1 MEVFKI
7 LGRIAVDASE
17 AKKSLDE
24 TSEKAG
30 KTQSRLSKFFQDIG
44 RSATKSSSEIAEG
57 NANTGKSLSQIA
69 VESGKTV
76 NQLKSDVGKAAA
88 EYRKQGMS
96 ASEAMKKAYA
106 DIGYVAGETH
116 KKVDKHLDKTG
127 KKTVDIKAKM
137 KSMFSAIGKGALT
150 SVKAL
155 AKVSVAAAKIG
166 VVAATVVATGLT
178 AMTKSAVEQYSDYEQ
193 LVGGVETLFKDSS
206 DKVVEYANNAYKTAG
221 LSANEYMDTVTS
233 FSASLLQGLGDD
245 TEKAAETANTAIVDM
260 ADNAN
265 KMGTDMA
272 SIQNAYQGFAKQNYT
287 MLDNLKLGYGGTA
300 SEMARLINDS
310 GVLGDTMT
318 VTADNVNSVSF
329 DKMIEAI
336 HTVQVEMGIS
346 GLTAEQAAEAVKNG
360 TMTQEEALAAMGT
373 TAKEAAT
380 TIQGSIGMMK
390 SAWAN
395 LLTGMADPSQD
406 MGVLINN
413 LVDSAM
419 AVADNL
425 VPRIADTLPR
435 IVTGISSLAQ
445 KLAPYIPPL
454 IEQIL
459 PSLIQGATSLLS
471 ELVNN
476 LPGIL
481 ETLLPGI
488 GGELGQTLTSALQ
501 SIFGT
506 LQAILPTI
514 LSLVNTLLPPLL
526 QIVQTILPPLTNL
539 IDMLLPPI
547 VQIVSQILPILIS
560 ILQPVLEL
568 LQPILDLLNPIINL
582 VLMILDPLMELIN
595 MILPPLVEVI
605 SLISEEILEVLKP
618 ILEWFC
624 EMLEIT
630 LEAAIIAIMA
640 VINNCRKSFSMAWK
654 GIKKV
659 WNAAPAFFKGIWN
672 GIKSAFAAVGK
683 FFKGIFT
690 TAWNGIKSVWS
701 AVTGFFSGIWNGI
714 KGIFSAVGTWFSG
727 IFGKAWAGIKNAFSP
742 MVKFFSD
749 TWQKIKDIF
758 SKVGTAIADGIKGAV
773 TAAING
779 ILGTATKI
787 INGFISAINACISV
801 INAIPGVS
809 INKLDKLNAPQ
820 LAEGGVLKK
829 GQVGILEGNGAEAVV
844 PLEKNT
850 EWISKVADQM
860 AAATGRTVDNESELS
875 KVLYLILDVVR
886 HIDENMYEYMV
897 RALTEGTKL
906 KIDGRVFGRMV
917 RTYA

>member
-69 VESGKTV
+69 AESGKTV

-178 AMTKSAVEQYSDYEQ
+178 AMTKSAVEQYADYEQ

-233 FSASLLQGLGDD
+233 FSASLLQGLGGD
-245 TEKAAETANTAIVDM
+245 TEKAAETANLAITDM
-260 ADNAN
+260 SDNAN
-265 KMGTDMA
+265 KMGTSMEM
-272 SIQNAYQGFAKQNYT
+272 IQNAYQGFAKQNYT

-336 HTVQVEMGIS
+336 HVVQTDMGI
-346 GLTAEQAAEAVKNG
+346 T
-360 TMTQEEALAAMGT
+360 GT

-395 LLTGMADPSQD
+395 LLIGMADPSQD
-406 MGVLINN
+406 MGVLMNN

-435 IVTGISSLAQ
+435 VVTGLSQLAQ

-454 IEQIL
+454 IEQLL

-471 ELVNN
+471 EVVNN

-488 GGELGQTLTSALQ
+488 GGELGQSISTALNSVFSTLTS
-501 SIFGT
+501 
-506 LQAILPTI
+506 ILPSI
-514 LSLVNTLLPPLL
+514 LQLVGPVLTALSTLLDLLLPPMM
-526 QIVQTILPPLTNL
+526 QIIQTILPPLTNL
-539 IDMLLPPI
+539 INMLLPP
-547 VQIVSQILPILIS
+547 VTQIIQSLLPVLMA
-560 ILQPVLEL
+560 ILQPILEL
-568 LQPILDLLNPIINL
+568 LQPFLDMLTPIIDL
-582 VLMILDPLMELIN
+582 VMQVVTPLTDLIN
-595 MILPPLVEVI
+595 MILPPLVELL
-605 SLISEEILEVLKP
+605 SMLMEDYLNVLKP
-618 ILEWFC
+618 ILEWYC
-624 EMLEIT
+624 KMLSGT
-630 LEAAIIAIMA
+630 LKAAIKLIVT
-640 VINNCRKSFSMAWK
+640 VINNCKESFAAAWR
-654 GIKKV
+654 GIKKA
-659 WNAAPAFFKGIWN
+659 WNAAPE
-672 GIKSAFAAVGK
+672 
-683 FFKGIFT
+683 
-690 TAWNGIKSVWS
+690 
-701 AVTGFFSGIWNGI
+701 FFSEIWSSI
-714 KGIFSAVGTWFSG
+714 KGVFSAVNTWFG
-727 IFGKAWAGIKNAFSP
+727 DIFGKAWAGIKNAFSP
-742 MVKFFSD
+742 MVNFFSS
-749 TWQKIKDIF
+749 TWQKIKNIF
-758 SKVGTAIADGIKGAV
+758 SKVGTAIADGLSGAV
-773 TAAING
+773 TSAVNAI
-779 ILGTATKI
+779 LSKATGI
-787 INGFISAINACISV
+787 INGFIRAINSAISILNK
-801 INAIPGVS
+801 IPKVS
-809 INKLDKLNAPQ
+809 ISRIDELDAPQ
-820 LAEGGVLKK
+820 LAEGGVLAK

-850 EWISKVADQM
+850 GWIKKVAENM
-860 AAATGRTVDNESELS
+860 AESTGGAVTGDSESL
-875 KVLYLILDVVR
+875 KVLYKILEIIR
-886 HIDENMYEYMV
+886 HIDDNMYEWILT
-897 RALTEGTKL
+897 ALTEGVRLKL
-906 KIDGRVFGRMV
+906 DGREFGRMV
-917 RTYA
+917 RNA

>member
-7 LGRIAVDASE
+7 LGKIAIKNDE
-17 AKKSLDE
+17 AKKSLNE
-24 TSEKAG
+24 TSETAE
-30 KTQSRLSKFFQDIG
+30 KTQSKLSRIFQSIG
-44 RSATKSSSEIAEG
+44 RSAIKNNSEISES

-69 VESGKTV
+69 AESGKTV

-233 FSASLLQGLGDD
+233 FSASLLQGLGGD
-245 TEKAAETANTAIVDM
+245 TEKAAETANLAITDM
-260 ADNAN
+260 SDNAN

-310 GVLGDTMT
+310 GVLGDAMT

-336 HTVQVEMGIS
+336 HVVQTDMGI
-346 GLTAEQAAEAVKNG
+346 T
-360 TMTQEEALAAMGT
+360 GT

-390 SAWAN
+390 SAWTN

-413 LVDSAM
+413 LVDSVM

-539 IDMLLPPI
+539 INMLLPPI

-582 VLMILDPLMELIN
+582 ILMILDPLMELIN

-605 SLISEEILEVLKP
+605 SLISEEILGVLKP

-714 KGIFSAVGTWFSG
+714 KGAYASVGTWFSD
-727 IFGKAWAGIKNAFSP
+727 IFGKAWTGIKNAFSP

>member
-69 VESGKTV
+69 AESGKTV

-178 AMTKSAVEQYSDYEQ
+178 AMTKSAVEQYADYEQ

-221 LSANEYMDTVTS
+221 LSANDYMDTVTS
-233 FSASLLQGLGDD
+233 FSASLLQGLGGN
-245 TEKAAETANTAIVDM
+245 TEKAAEIANTAIVDM
-260 ADNAN
+260 SDNAN
-265 KMGTDMA
+265 KMGTSMEM
-272 SIQNAYQGFAKQNYT
+272 IQNAYQGFAKQNYT

-336 HTVQVEMGIS
+336 HVVQTDMGI
-346 GLTAEQAAEAVKNG
+346 T
-360 TMTQEEALAAMGT
+360 GT

-395 LLTGMADPSQD
+395 LLIGMADPSQD
-406 MGVLINN
+406 MGVLMNN
-413 LVDSAM
+413 LVDSVM

-488 GGELGQTLTSALQ
+488 GGELGQSISTALNSIFSTLTS
-501 SIFGT
+501 
-506 LQAILPTI
+506 ILPSI
-514 LSLVNTLLPPLL
+514 LQLVGPVLTTLSTLLDLLLPPMM
-526 QIVQTILPPLTNL
+526 QIIQTILPPLTNL
-539 IDMLLPPI
+539 VNMLLPP
-547 VQIVSQILPILIS
+547 VTQIIQSLLPVLMA
-560 ILQPVLEL
+560 ILQPIFGL
-568 LQPILDLLNPIINL
+568 LQPFLDLLTPIIDL
-582 VLMILDPLMELIN
+582 VMQVVGPLTDLIN
-595 MILPPLVEVI
+595 MILPPLAELL
-605 SLISEEILEVLKP
+605 SMLIEEYLNILKP
-618 ILEWFC
+618 ILEWYC
-624 EMLEIT
+624 KLLSGT
-630 LEAAIIAIMA
+630 LKKAIQLIVTA
-640 VINNCRKSFSMAWK
+640 INNCRESFTAAWR
-654 GIKKV
+654 GIKKA
-659 WNAAPAFFKGIWN
+659 WDAAPE
-672 GIKSAFAAVGK
+672 
-683 FFKGIFT
+683 
-690 TAWNGIKSVWS
+690 
-701 AVTGFFSGIWNGI
+701 FFSGIWSSI
-714 KGIFSAVGTWFSG
+714 KGAFSAVGTWFSD

-742 MVKFFSD
+742 MVNFFSS
-749 TWQKIKDIF
+749 TWQKIKNIF
-758 SKVGTAIADGIKGAV
+758 SKVGTAIADGLKGAV
-773 TAAING
+773 TSAVNAILSKATGIINNFIRAIN
-779 ILGTATKI
+779 
-787 INGFISAINACISV
+787 SAISV
-801 INAIPGVS
+801 LNKIPKVS
-809 INKLDKLNAPQ
+809 ISRIDELDAPQ
-820 LAEGGVLKK
+820 LAEGGVLKR

-850 EWISKVADQM
+850 GWIKKVAEDM
-860 AAATGRTVDNESELS
+860 AEATGGAVTGDSESL
-875 KVLYLILDVVR
+875 KVLYKILEIIR
-886 HIDENMYEYMV
+886 HIDDNMYEWILT
-897 RALTEGTKL
+897 ALTEGVRLKL
-906 KIDGRVFGRMV
+906 DGREFGRMV
-917 RTYA
+917 RNA

>member
-7 LGRIAVDASE
+7 LGKIAIKNDE
-17 AKKSLDE
+17 AKKSLNE
-24 TSEKAG
+24 TSETAE
-30 KTQSRLSKFFQDIG
+30 KTQSKLSRIFQSIG
-44 RSATKSSSEIAEG
+44 RSAIKNNSEISES

-69 VESGKTV
+69 AESGKTV

-178 AMTKSAVEQYSDYEQ
+178 AMTKSAVEQYADYEQ

-233 FSASLLQGLGDD
+233 FSASLLQGLGGD
-245 TEKAAETANTAIVDM
+245 TEKAAETANLAITDM
-260 ADNAN
+260 SDNAN

-336 HTVQVEMGIS
+336 HVVQTDMGI
-346 GLTAEQAAEAVKNG
+346 T
-360 TMTQEEALAAMGT
+360 GT

-390 SAWAN
+390 SAWTN

-413 LVDSAM
+413 LVDSVM

-506 LQAILPTI
+506 LQAVLPTI

-539 IDMLLPPI
+539 INMLLPPI

-582 VLMILDPLMELIN
+582 ILMILDPLMELIN

-605 SLISEEILEVLKP
+605 SLISEEILGVLKP

-640 VINNCRKSFSMAWK
+640 VINNCRESFSMAWK

-714 KGIFSAVGTWFSG
+714 KGIFSSVGTWFSG

-749 TWQKIKDIF
+749 TWQKIKNIF

-860 AAATGRTVDNESELS
+860 SAATGRTVDNESELS

-906 KIDGRVFGRMV
+906 KIDGREFGRMV

>member
-7 LGRIAVDASE
+7 LGKIAIKNDE
-17 AKKSLDE
+17 AKKSLNE
-24 TSEKAG
+24 TSETAE
-30 KTQSRLSKFFQDIG
+30 KTQSKLSRIFQSIG
-44 RSATKSSSEIAEG
+44 RSAIKNNSEISES

-69 VESGKTV
+69 AESGKTV

-166 VVAATVVATGLT
+166 VVAATIVATGLT
-178 AMTKSAVEQYSDYEQ
+178 AMTKSAVEQYADYEQ

-221 LSANEYMDTVTS
+221 LSANDYMDTVTS
-233 FSASLLQGLGDD
+233 FSASLLQGLEGD
-245 TEKAAETANTAIVDM
+245 TAQAAEYANLAITDM
-260 ADNAN
+260 SDNAN
-265 KMGTDMA
+265 KMGTSMEM
-272 SIQNAYQGFAKQNYT
+272 IQNAYQGFAKQNYT

-300 SEMARLINDS
+300 AEMARLINDS

-336 HTVQVEMGIS
+336 HVVQTNMDI
-346 GLTAEQAAEAVKNG
+346 T
-360 TMTQEEALAAMGT
+360 GT

-380 TIQGSIGMMK
+380 TIQGSVGMVK

-395 LLTGMADPSQD
+395 LLIGMADPSQD
-406 MGVLINN
+406 MGVLMNN

-435 IVTGISSLAQ
+435 VVTGLSQLTQ

-454 IEQIL
+454 IEQLL

-471 ELVNN
+471 EVVNN

-488 GGELGQTLTSALQ
+488 GGELGQSISTALNSIFSTLTS
-501 SIFGT
+501 
-506 LQAILPTI
+506 ILPSI
-514 LSLVNTLLPPLL
+514 LQLVGPVLTTLSTLLNLLLPPMM
-526 QIVQTILPPLTNL
+526 QIIQAVLPPLTNL
-539 IDMLLPPI
+539 INILLPP
-547 VQIVSQILPILIS
+547 VTQIIQSLLPVLMA
-560 ILQPVLEL
+560 ILQPILEL
-568 LQPILDLLNPIINL
+568 LQPFLDMLTPIIDL
-582 VLMILDPLMELIN
+582 VMQVVTPLTDLIN
-595 MILPPLVEVI
+595 MILPPLVELL
-605 SLISEEILEVLKP
+605 SMLMEDYLNVLQP
-618 ILEWFC
+618 ILEWYC
-624 EMLEIT
+624 KMLSGT
-630 LEAAIIAIMA
+630 LKSAIKLIVTA
-640 VINNCRKSFSMAWK
+640 INNCKESFAAAWR
-654 GIKKV
+654 GIKKA
-659 WNAAPAFFKGIWN
+659 WNAAPE
-672 GIKSAFAAVGK
+672 
-683 FFKGIFT
+683 
-690 TAWNGIKSVWS
+690 
-701 AVTGFFSGIWNGI
+701 FFSGIWSSI
-714 KGIFSAVGTWFSG
+714 KGTFSAVGTWFSD

-742 MVKFFSD
+742 MVNFFSS
-749 TWQKIKDIF
+749 TWQKIKGIF
-758 SKVGTAIADGIKGAV
+758 SKVGTAIADGLSGAV
-773 TAAING
+773 TSAVNAI
-779 ILGTATKI
+779 LSKATGI
-787 INGFISAINACISV
+787 INGFIRAINSAISV
-801 INAIPGVS
+801 LNKIPKVS
-809 INKLDKLNAPQ
+809 ISRIDELDAPQ
-820 LAEGGVLKK
+820 LAEGGVLKR

-850 EWISKVADQM
+850 GWIKKVAEDM
-860 AAATGRTVDNESELS
+860 AEATGGAVTGDSESL
-875 KVLYLILDVVR
+875 KVLYKILEIIR
-886 HIDENMYEYMV
+886 HIDDNMYEWILT
-897 RALTEGTKL
+897 ALTEGVRLKL
-906 KIDGRVFGRMV
+906 DGREFGRMV
-917 RTYA
+917 RNA

>member
-7 LGRIAVDASE
+7 LGKIAIKNDE
-17 AKKSLDE
+17 AKKSLNE
-24 TSEKAG
+24 TSETAE
-30 KTQSRLSKFFQDIG
+30 KTQSKLSRIFQSIG
-44 RSATKSSSEIAEG
+44 RSAIKSNSEISES

-69 VESGKTV
+69 AESGKTV

-178 AMTKSAVEQYSDYEQ
+178 AMTKSAVEQYADYEQ

-221 LSANEYMDTVTS
+221 LSANDYMDTVTS
-233 FSASLLQGLGDD
+233 FSASLLQGLEGD
-245 TEKAAETANTAIVDM
+245 TAQAAEYANLAITDM
-260 ADNAN
+260 SDNAN
-265 KMGTDMA
+265 KMGTSMEM
-272 SIQNAYQGFAKQNYT
+272 IQNAYQGFAKQNYT

-336 HTVQVEMGIS
+336 HVVQTDMGI
-346 GLTAEQAAEAVKNG
+346 T
-360 TMTQEEALAAMGT
+360 GT

-390 SAWAN
+390 SAWTN
-395 LLTGMADPSQD
+395 LLIGMADPSQD
-406 MGVLINN
+406 MGVLMNN

-435 IVTGISSLAQ
+435 VVTGISSLAQ

-454 IEQIL
+454 IEQLL
-459 PSLIQGATSLLS
+459 PSLMQGATSLLS
-471 ELVNN
+471 EVVNN

-488 GGELGQTLTSALQ
+488 GGELGQSISTALNSIFSTLTS
-501 SIFGT
+501 
-506 LQAILPTI
+506 ILPSI
-514 LSLVNTLLPPLL
+514 LQLVGPVLTTLTTLLNLLLPPMM
-526 QIVQTILPPLTNL
+526 QIIQAVLPPLTNL
-539 IDMLLPPI
+539 INMLLPP
-547 VQIVSQILPILIS
+547 VTQIIQSLLPVLMA
-560 ILQPVLEL
+560 ILQPILEL
-568 LQPILDLLNPIINL
+568 LQPFLDMLTPIIDL
-582 VLMILDPLMELIN
+582 VMQVVTPLTDLIN
-595 MILPPLVEVI
+595 MILPPLVELL
-605 SLISEEILEVLKP
+605 SMLMEDYLNVLQP
-618 ILEWFC
+618 ILEWYC
-624 EMLEIT
+624 KMLSGT
-630 LEAAIIAIMA
+630 LKSAIKLIVTA
-640 VINNCRKSFSMAWK
+640 INNCKESFAAAWR
-654 GIKKV
+654 GIKKA
-659 WNAAPAFFKGIWN
+659 WNAAPE
-672 GIKSAFAAVGK
+672 
-683 FFKGIFT
+683 
-690 TAWNGIKSVWS
+690 
-701 AVTGFFSGIWNGI
+701 FFSGIWSSI
-714 KGIFSAVGTWFSG
+714 KGTFSAVGTWFSD

-742 MVKFFSD
+742 MVNFFSS
-749 TWQKIKDIF
+749 TWQKIKNIF
-758 SKVGTAIADGIKGAV
+758 SKVGTAIADGLSGAV
-773 TAAING
+773 TSAVNAI
-779 ILGTATKI
+779 LSKATGI
-787 INGFISAINACISV
+787 INGFIRAINSAISV
-801 INAIPGVS
+801 LNKIPKVS
-809 INKLDKLNAPQ
+809 ISRIDELDAPQ
-820 LAEGGVLKK
+820 LAEGGVLKR

-850 EWISKVADQM
+850 GWIKKVAEDM
-860 AAATGRTVDNESELS
+860 AEATGGAVTGDSESL
-875 KVLYLILDVVR
+875 KVLYKILEIIR
-886 HIDENMYEYMV
+886 HIDDNMYEWILT
-897 RALTEGTKL
+897 ALTEGVRLKL
-906 KIDGRVFGRMV
+906 DGREFGRMV
-917 RTYA
+917 RNA

>member
-7 LGRIAVDASE
+7 LGKIAIKNDE
-17 AKKSLDE
+17 AKKSLNE
-24 TSEKAG
+24 TSETAE
-30 KTQSRLSKFFQDIG
+30 KTQSKLSRIFQSIG
-44 RSATKSSSEIAEG
+44 RSAIKNNSEISES

-69 VESGKTV
+69 AESGKTV

-178 AMTKSAVEQYSDYEQ
+178 AMTKSAVEQYADYEQ

-206 DKVVEYANNAYKTAG
+206 DKVVEYANKAYQTAG

-233 FSASLLQGLGDD
+233 FSASLLQGLEGD
-245 TEKAAETANTAIVDM
+245 TAQAAEVANTAIVDM

-310 GVLGDTMT
+310 GVLGDSMT

-336 HTVQVEMGIS
+336 HVVQTDMGI
-346 GLTAEQAAEAVKNG
+346 T
-360 TMTQEEALAAMGT
+360 GT

-390 SAWAN
+390 SAWTN

-413 LVDSAM
+413 LVDSVM

-539 IDMLLPPI
+539 INMLLPPI

-582 VLMILDPLMELIN
+582 ILMILDPLMELIN

-605 SLISEEILEVLKP
+605 SLISEEILGVLKP

-640 VINNCRKSFSMAWK
+640 VINNCRESFSTAWK

-749 TWQKIKDIF
+749 TWQKIKNIF

-906 KIDGRVFGRMV
+906 KIDGREFGRMV

>member
-7 LGRIAVDASE
+7 LGKIAIKNDE
-17 AKKSLDE
+17 AKKSLNE
-24 TSEKAG
+24 TSETAE
-30 KTQSRLSKFFQDIG
+30 KTQSKLSRIFQSIG
-44 RSATKSSSEIAEG
+44 RSAIKNNSEISES

-69 VESGKTV
+69 AESGKTV

-166 VVAATVVATGLT
+166 VVAATIVATGLT
-178 AMTKSAVEQYSDYEQ
+178 AMTKSAVEQYADYEQ

-221 LSANEYMDTVTS
+221 LSANDYMDTVTS
-233 FSASLLQGLGDD
+233 FSASLLQGLEGD
-245 TEKAAETANTAIVDM
+245 TAQAAEYANLAITDM
-260 ADNAN
+260 SDNAN
-265 KMGTDMA
+265 KMGTSMEM
-272 SIQNAYQGFAKQNYT
+272 IQNAYQGFAKQNYT

-318 VTADNVNSVSF
+318 MTADNVNSVSF

-336 HTVQVEMGIS
+336 HVVQTNMDI
-346 GLTAEQAAEAVKNG
+346 T
-360 TMTQEEALAAMGT
+360 GT

-380 TIQGSIGMMK
+380 TIQGSIGMVK

-395 LLTGMADPSQD
+395 LLIGMADPSQD
-406 MGVLINN
+406 MGVLMNN

-435 IVTGISSLAQ
+435 VVTGLSQLTQ

-454 IEQIL
+454 IEQLL

-471 ELVNN
+471 EVVNN

-488 GGELGQTLTSALQ
+488 GGELGQSISTALNSIFSTLTS
-501 SIFGT
+501 
-506 LQAILPTI
+506 ILPSI
-514 LSLVNTLLPPLL
+514 LQLVGPVLTTLTTLLNLLLPPMM
-526 QIVQTILPPLTNL
+526 QIIQAVLPPLTNL
-539 IDMLLPPI
+539 INMLLPP
-547 VQIVSQILPILIS
+547 VTQIIQSLLPVLMA
-560 ILQPVLEL
+560 ILQPILEL
-568 LQPILDLLNPIINL
+568 LQPFLDMLTPIIDL
-582 VLMILDPLMELIN
+582 VMQVVTPLTDLIN
-595 MILPPLVEVI
+595 MILPPLVELL
-605 SLISEEILEVLKP
+605 SMLMEDYLNVLQP
-618 ILEWFC
+618 ILEWYC
-624 EMLEIT
+624 KMLSGT
-630 LEAAIIAIMA
+630 LKSAIKLIVTA
-640 VINNCRKSFSMAWK
+640 INNCKESFAAAWR
-654 GIKKV
+654 GIKKA
-659 WNAAPAFFKGIWN
+659 WNAAPE
-672 GIKSAFAAVGK
+672 
-683 FFKGIFT
+683 
-690 TAWNGIKSVWS
+690 
-701 AVTGFFSGIWNGI
+701 FFSGIWSSI
-714 KGIFSAVGTWFSG
+714 KGTFSAVGTWFSD

-742 MVKFFSD
+742 MVNFFSS
-749 TWQKIKDIF
+749 TWQKIKGIF
-758 SKVGTAIADGIKGAV
+758 SKVGTAIADGLSGAV
-773 TAAING
+773 TSAVNAI
-779 ILGTATKI
+779 LSKATGI
-787 INGFISAINACISV
+787 INGFIRAINSAISV
-801 INAIPGVS
+801 LNKIPKVS
-809 INKLDKLNAPQ
+809 ISRIDELDAPQ
-820 LAEGGVLKK
+820 LAEGGVLKR

-850 EWISKVADQM
+850 GWIKKVAEDM
-860 AAATGRTVDNESELS
+860 AEATGGAVTGDSESL
-875 KVLYLILDVVR
+875 KVLYKILEIIR
-886 HIDENMYEYMV
+886 HIDDNMYEWILT
-897 RALTEGTKL
+897 ALTEGVRLKL
-906 KIDGRVFGRMV
+906 DGREFGRMV
-917 RTYA
+917 RNA

>member
-7 LGRIAVDASE
+7 LGKIAIKNDE
-17 AKKSLDE
+17 AKKSLNE
-24 TSEKAG
+24 TSETAE
-30 KTQSRLSKFFQDIG
+30 KTQSKLSRIFQSIG
-44 RSATKSSSEIAEG
+44 RSAIKNNSEISES

-69 VESGKTV
+69 AESGKTV

-178 AMTKSAVEQYSDYEQ
+178 AMTKSAVEQYADYEQ

-233 FSASLLQGLGDD
+233 FSASLLQGLGGD
-245 TEKAAETANTAIVDM
+245 TEKAAETANLAITDM
-260 ADNAN
+260 SDNAN

-336 HTVQVEMGIS
+336 HVVQTDMGI
-346 GLTAEQAAEAVKNG
+346 T
-360 TMTQEEALAAMGT
+360 GT

-390 SAWAN
+390 SAWTN

-413 LVDSAM
+413 LVDSVM

-526 QIVQTILPPLTNL
+526 QIVQIILPPLTNL
-539 IDMLLPPI
+539 INMLLPPI

-582 VLMILDPLMELIN
+582 ILMIFDPLMELIN

-605 SLISEEILEVLKP
+605 SLISEEILGVLKP

-640 VINNCRKSFSMAWK
+640 VINNCRESFSMAWK

-672 GIKSAFAAVGK
+672 GIKSAFTAVGK
-683 FFKGIFT
+683 FFKDIFT

-714 KGIFSAVGTWFSG
+714 KGAYASVGTWFSD

-749 TWQKIKDIF
+749 TWQKIKNIF

-886 HIDENMYEYMV
+886 HIDENMYKYMV

-906 KIDGRVFGRMV
+906 KIDGREFGRMV

>member
-178 AMTKSAVEQYSDYEQ
+178 AMTKSAVEQYADYEQ

-233 FSASLLQGLGDD
+233 FSASLLQGLDGD
-245 TEKAAETANTAIVDM
+245 TEKAAETANLAITDM
-260 ADNAN
+260 SDNAN

-336 HTVQVEMGIS
+336 HVVQTDMGI
-346 GLTAEQAAEAVKNG
+346 T
-360 TMTQEEALAAMGT
+360 GT

-390 SAWAN
+390 SAWTN

-413 LVDSAM
+413 LVDSVM

-539 IDMLLPPI
+539 INMLLPPI

-582 VLMILDPLMELIN
+582 ILMILDPLMELIN

-605 SLISEEILEVLKP
+605 SLISEEILGVLKP

-714 KGIFSAVGTWFSG
+714 KGAYASVGTWFSD
-727 IFGKAWAGIKNAFSP
+727 IFGKAWTGIKNAFSP

-809 INKLDKLNAPQ
+809 INKLDKLNAQQ

-860 AAATGRTVDNESELS
+860 SAATGRTVDNESELS

-906 KIDGRVFGRMV
+906 KIDGREFGRMV

>member
-7 LGRIAVDASE
+7 LGKIAIKNDE
-17 AKKSLDE
+17 AKKSLNE
-24 TSEKAG
+24 TSETAE
-30 KTQSRLSKFFQDIG
+30 KTQSKLSRIFQSIG
-44 RSATKSSSEIAEG
+44 RSAIKNNSEISES

-69 VESGKTV
+69 AESGKTV

-178 AMTKSAVEQYSDYEQ
+178 AMTKSAVEQYADYEQ

-233 FSASLLQGLGDD
+233 FSASLLQGLGGD
-245 TEKAAETANTAIVDM
+245 TEKAAETANLAITDM
-260 ADNAN
+260 SDNAN

-310 GVLGDTMT
+310 GVLGDSMT

-336 HTVQVEMGIS
+336 HVVQTDMGI
-346 GLTAEQAAEAVKNG
+346 T
-360 TMTQEEALAAMGT
+360 GT

-390 SAWAN
+390 SAWTN

-413 LVDSAM
+413 LVDSVM

-501 SIFGT
+501 SIFET
-506 LQAILPTI
+506 FQAILPTI

-539 IDMLLPPI
+539 INMLLPPI

-582 VLMILDPLMELIN
+582 ILMILDPLMELIN

-605 SLISEEILEVLKP
+605 SLISEEILGVLKP

-624 EMLEIT
+624 EILEIT

-640 VINNCRKSFSMAWK
+640 VINNCRESFSMAWK

-714 KGIFSAVGTWFSG
+714 KGIFSSVGTWFSG

-749 TWQKIKDIF
+749 TWQKIKNIF

-860 AAATGRTVDNESELS
+860 SAATGRTVDNESELS

-906 KIDGRVFGRMV
+906 KIDGREFGRMV

>member
-7 LGRIAVDASE
+7 LGRIAVSNEDANEKIEETGDKAEKTS
-17 AKKSLDE
+17 KKMS
-24 TSEKAG
+24 SVFGNIG
-30 KTQSRLSKFFQDIG
+30 KFAL
-44 RSATKSSSEIAEG
+44 
-57 NANTGKSLSQIA
+57 
-69 VESGKTV
+69 
-76 NQLKSDVGKAAA
+76 KAA
-88 EYRKQGMS
+88 K
-96 ASEAMKKAYA
+96 
-106 DIGYVAGETH
+106 VA
-116 KKVDKHLDKTG
+116 
-127 KKTVDIKAKM
+127 
-137 KSMFSAIGKGALT
+137 
-150 SVKAL
+150 
-155 AKVSVAAAKIG
+155 
-166 VVAATVVATGLT
+166 VVATT
-178 AMTKSAVEQYSDYEQ
+178 AVATGIAGITAKAVSEYADYEQ

-233 FSASLLQGLGDD
+233 FSASLLQGLGGD
-245 TEKAAETANTAIVDM
+245 TEKAAETANLAITDM
-260 ADNAN
+260 SDNAN

-336 HTVQVEMGIS
+336 HVVQTDMGI
-346 GLTAEQAAEAVKNG
+346 T
-360 TMTQEEALAAMGT
+360 GT

-390 SAWAN
+390 SAWTN

-413 LVDSAM
+413 LVDSVM

-539 IDMLLPPI
+539 INMLLPPI

-582 VLMILDPLMELIN
+582 ILMILDPLMELIN
-595 MILPPLVEVI
+595 MILLVQ
-605 SLISEEILEVLKP
+605 
-618 ILEWFC
+618 
-624 EMLEIT
+624 T
-630 LEAAIIAIMA
+630 
-640 VINNCRKSFSMAWK
+640 KSK
-654 GIKKV
+654 
-659 WNAAPAFFKGIWN
+659 
-672 GIKSAFAAVGK
+672 
-683 FFKGIFT
+683 
-690 TAWNGIKSVWS
+690 
-701 AVTGFFSGIWNGI
+701 
-714 KGIFSAVGTWFSG
+714 
-727 IFGKAWAGIKNAFSP
+727 
-742 MVKFFSD
+742 
-749 TWQKIKDIF
+749 
-758 SKVGTAIADGIKGAV
+758 
-773 TAAING
+773 
-779 ILGTATKI
+779 
-787 INGFISAINACISV
+787 
-801 INAIPGVS
+801 
-809 INKLDKLNAPQ
+809 
-820 LAEGGVLKK
+820 
-829 GQVGILEGNGAEAVV
+829 
-844 PLEKNT
+844 
-850 EWISKVADQM
+850 
-860 AAATGRTVDNESELS
+860 
-875 KVLYLILDVVR
+875 
-886 HIDENMYEYMV
+886 
-897 RALTEGTKL
+897 
-906 KIDGRVFGRMV
+906 
-917 RTYA
+917 

>member
-7 LGRIAVDASE
+7 LGKIAIKNDE
-17 AKKSLDE
+17 AKKSINE
-24 TSEKAG
+24 TSETAE
-30 KTQSRLSKFFQDIG
+30 KTQSKLSRIFQSIG
-44 RSATKSSSEIAEG
+44 RSAIKSNSEISES

-69 VESGKTV
+69 AESGKTV

-178 AMTKSAVEQYSDYEQ
+178 AMTKSAVEQYADYEQ

-233 FSASLLQGLGDD
+233 FSASLLQGLDGD
-245 TEKAAETANTAIVDM
+245 TKKAAETANLAITDM
-260 ADNAN
+260 SDNAN
-265 KMGTDMA
+265 KMGTDMS

-336 HTVQVEMGIS
+336 HVVQTDMGI
-346 GLTAEQAAEAVKNG
+346 T
-360 TMTQEEALAAMGT
+360 GT

-395 LLTGMADPSQD
+395 LLIGMADPSQD
-406 MGVLINN
+406 MGVLMNN

-435 IVTGISSLAQ
+435 VVTGLSQLAQ

-454 IEQIL
+454 IEQLL

-471 ELVNN
+471 EVVNN

-488 GGELGQTLTSALQ
+488 GGELGQSISTALNSVFSTLTS
-501 SIFGT
+501 
-506 LQAILPTI
+506 ILPSI
-514 LSLVNTLLPPLL
+514 LQLVGPVLTTLSTLLDLLLPPMM
-526 QIVQTILPPLTNL
+526 QIIQAVLPPLTNL
-539 IDMLLPPI
+539 INMLLPP
-547 VQIVSQILPILIS
+547 VTQIIQSLLPVLMA
-560 ILQPVLEL
+560 ILQPILEL
-568 LQPILDLLNPIINL
+568 LQPFLDMLTPIIDL
-582 VLMILDPLMELIN
+582 VMQVVTPLTDLIN
-595 MILPPLVEVI
+595 MILPPLVELL
-605 SLISEEILEVLKP
+605 SMLMDDYLNVLKP
-618 ILEWFC
+618 ILEWYC
-624 EMLEIT
+624 KMLSGT
-630 LEAAIIAIMA
+630 LKAAIKLIVT
-640 VINNCRKSFSMAWK
+640 VINNCKESFTAAWR
-654 GIKKV
+654 GIKKA
-659 WNAAPAFFKGIWN
+659 WNAAPE
-672 GIKSAFAAVGK
+672 
-683 FFKGIFT
+683 
-690 TAWNGIKSVWS
+690 
-701 AVTGFFSGIWNGI
+701 FFSGIWSSI
-714 KGIFSAVGTWFSG
+714 KGVFSAVNTWFSN

-742 MVKFFSD
+742 MVNFFSS
-749 TWQKIKDIF
+749 TWQKIKNIF
-758 SKVGTAIADGIKGAV
+758 SKVGTAIADGLKGAV
-773 TAAING
+773 TSAVNAI
-779 ILGTATKI
+779 LSKATGI
-787 INGFISAINACISV
+787 INGFIRAINSAISV
-801 INAIPGVS
+801 LNKIPKVS
-809 INKLDKLNAPQ
+809 ISRIDELDAPQ
-820 LAEGGVLKK
+820 LAEGGVLKR

-850 EWISKVADQM
+850 GWIKKVAEDM
-860 AAATGRTVDNESELS
+860 AEATGGAVTGDSESL
-875 KVLYLILDVVR
+875 KVLYKILEIIR
-886 HIDENMYEYMV
+886 HIDDNMYEWILT
-897 RALTEGTKL
+897 ALTEGVRLKL
-906 KIDGRVFGRMV
+906 DGREFGRMV
-917 RTYA
+917 RNA

>member
-7 LGRIAVDASE
+7 LGKIAIKNDE
-17 AKKSLDE
+17 AKKSLNE
-24 TSEKAG
+24 TSETAE
-30 KTQSRLSKFFQDIG
+30 KTQSKLSRIFQSIG
-44 RSATKSSSEIAEG
+44 RSAIKNNSEISES

-69 VESGKTV
+69 AESGKTV

-178 AMTKSAVEQYSDYEQ
+178 AMTKSAVEQYADYEQ

-233 FSASLLQGLGDD
+233 FSASLLQGLGGD
-245 TEKAAETANTAIVDM
+245 TEKAAETANLAITDM
-260 ADNAN
+260 SDNAN

-272 SIQNAYQGFAKQNYT
+272 SIQIAYQGFAKQNYT

-336 HTVQVEMGIS
+336 HVVQTDMGI
-346 GLTAEQAAEAVKNG
+346 T
-360 TMTQEEALAAMGT
+360 GT

-390 SAWAN
+390 SAWTN

-413 LVDSAM
+413 LVDSVM

-539 IDMLLPPI
+539 INMLLPPI

-582 VLMILDPLMELIN
+582 VLMILAPLMELIN

-640 VINNCRKSFSMAWK
+640 VINNCRESFSMAWK

-749 TWQKIKDIF
+749 TWQKIKNIF

-906 KIDGRVFGRMV
+906 KIDGREFGRMV

>member
-69 VESGKTV
+69 VKSGKTV

-178 AMTKSAVEQYSDYEQ
+178 AMTKSAVEQYADYEQ

-233 FSASLLQGLGDD
+233 FSASLLQGLGGD
-245 TEKAAETANTAIVDM
+245 TEKAAETANLAITDM
-260 ADNAN
+260 SDNAN

-336 HTVQVEMGIS
+336 HVVQTDMGI
-346 GLTAEQAAEAVKNG
+346 T
-360 TMTQEEALAAMGT
+360 GT

-390 SAWAN
+390 SAWTN

-413 LVDSAM
+413 LVDSVM

-488 GGELGQTLTSALQ
+488 GGELGQTFTSALQ

-539 IDMLLPPI
+539 INMLLPPI

-582 VLMILDPLMELIN
+582 VLMILAPLMELIN

-624 EMLEIT
+624 KMLEIT

-640 VINNCRKSFSMAWK
+640 VINNCRESFSMAWK

-714 KGIFSAVGTWFSG
+714 KGAYASVGTWFSD
-727 IFGKAWAGIKNAFSP
+727 IFGKAWTGIKNAFSP

-875 KVLYLILDVVR
+875 KVLYLILNVVR

-906 KIDGRVFGRMV
+906 KIDGREFGRMV

>member
-7 LGRIAVDASE
+7 LGKIAIKNDE
-17 AKKSLDE
+17 AKKSLNE
-24 TSEKAG
+24 TSETAE
-30 KTQSRLSKFFQDIG
+30 KTQSKLSRIFQSIG
-44 RSATKSSSEIAEG
+44 RSAIKNNSEISES

-69 VESGKTV
+69 AESGKTV

-178 AMTKSAVEQYSDYEQ
+178 AMTKSAVEQYADYEQ

-233 FSASLLQGLGDD
+233 FSASLLQGLGGD
-245 TEKAAETANTAIVDM
+245 TEKAAETANLAITDM
-260 ADNAN
+260 SDNAN

-336 HTVQVEMGIS
+336 HVVQTDMGI
-346 GLTAEQAAEAVKNG
+346 T
-360 TMTQEEALAAMGT
+360 GT

-390 SAWAN
+390 SAWTN

-413 LVDSAM
+413 LVDSVM

-526 QIVQTILPPLTNL
+526 QIVQIILPPLTNL
-539 IDMLLPPI
+539 INMLLPPI

-582 VLMILDPLMELIN
+582 ILMILDPLMELIN

-605 SLISEEILEVLKP
+605 SLISEEILGVLKP

-640 VINNCRKSFSMAWK
+640 VINNCRESFSMAWK

-683 FFKGIFT
+683 FFKDIFT
-690 TAWNGIKSVWS
+690 TAWSGIKSVWS

-749 TWQKIKDIF
+749 TWQKIKNIF

-860 AAATGRTVDNESELS
+860 AAATGRTADNESELS

-906 KIDGRVFGRMV
+906 KIDGREFGRMV

>member
-7 LGRIAVDASE
+7 LGKIAIKNDE
-17 AKKSLDE
+17 AKKSLNE
-24 TSEKAG
+24 TSETAE
-30 KTQSRLSKFFQDIG
+30 KTQSKLSRIFQSIG
-44 RSATKSSSEIAEG
+44 RSAIKNNSEISES

-69 VESGKTV
+69 AESGKTV

-233 FSASLLQGLGDD
+233 FSASLLQGLGGD
-245 TEKAAETANTAIVDM
+245 TEKAAETANLAITDM
-260 ADNAN
+260 SDNAN

-336 HTVQVEMGIS
+336 HVVQTDMGI
-346 GLTAEQAAEAVKNG
+346 T
-360 TMTQEEALAAMGT
+360 GT

-390 SAWAN
+390 SAWTN

-413 LVDSAM
+413 LVDSVM

-539 IDMLLPPI
+539 INMLLPPI

-582 VLMILDPLMELIN
+582 ILMILDPLMELIN

-605 SLISEEILEVLKP
+605 SLISEEILGVLKP
-618 ILEWFC
+618 ILEWYC
-624 EMLEIT
+624 KMLSGT
-630 LEAAIIAIMA
+630 LKAAIKLIVT
-640 VINNCRKSFSMAWK
+640 VINNCKESFTAAWR
-654 GIKKV
+654 GIKKA

-714 KGIFSAVGTWFSG
+714 KGAYASVGTWFSD
-727 IFGKAWAGIKNAFSP
+727 IFGKAWTGIKNAFSP

-860 AAATGRTVDNESELS
+860 SAATGRTVDNESELS

-906 KIDGRVFGRMV
+906 KIDGREFGRMV

>member
-7 LGRIAVDASE
+7 LGKIAIKNDE
-17 AKKSLDE
+17 AKKSLNE
-24 TSEKAG
+24 TSETAE
-30 KTQSRLSKFFQDIG
+30 KTQSKLSRIFQSIG
-44 RSATKSSSEIAEG
+44 RSAIKNNSEISES

-69 VESGKTV
+69 AESGKTV

-166 VVAATVVATGLT
+166 VVAATIVATGLT
-178 AMTKSAVEQYSDYEQ
+178 AMTKSAVEQYADYEQ

-221 LSANEYMDTVTS
+221 LSANDYMDTVTS
-233 FSASLLQGLGDD
+233 FSASLLQGLEGD
-245 TEKAAETANTAIVDM
+245 TAQAAEYANLAITDM
-260 ADNAN
+260 SDNAN
-265 KMGTDMA
+265 KMGTSMEM
-272 SIQNAYQGFAKQNYT
+272 IQNAYQGFAKQNYT

-336 HTVQVEMGIS
+336 HVVQTNMDI
-346 GLTAEQAAEAVKNG
+346 T
-360 TMTQEEALAAMGT
+360 GT

-380 TIQGSIGMMK
+380 TIQGSIGMVK

-395 LLTGMADPSQD
+395 LLIGMADPSQD
-406 MGVLINN
+406 MGVLMNN

-435 IVTGISSLAQ
+435 VVTGLSQLTQ

-454 IEQIL
+454 IEQLL
-459 PSLIQGATSLLS
+459 PSLIQGATSLLF
-471 ELVNN
+471 EVVNN

-488 GGELGQTLTSALQ
+488 GGELGQSISTALNSIFSTLTS
-501 SIFGT
+501 
-506 LQAILPTI
+506 ILPSI
-514 LSLVNTLLPPLL
+514 LQLVGPVLTTLTTLLNLLLPPMM
-526 QIVQTILPPLTNL
+526 QIIQAVLPPLTNL
-539 IDMLLPPI
+539 INMLLPP
-547 VQIVSQILPILIS
+547 VTQIIQSLLPVLMA
-560 ILQPVLEL
+560 ILQPILEL
-568 LQPILDLLNPIINL
+568 LQPFLDMLTPIIDL
-582 VLMILDPLMELIN
+582 VMQVVTPLTDLIN
-595 MILPPLVEVI
+595 MILPPLVELL
-605 SLISEEILEVLKP
+605 SMLMEDYLNVLQP
-618 ILEWFC
+618 ILEWYC
-624 EMLEIT
+624 KMLSGT
-630 LEAAIIAIMA
+630 LKSAIKLIVTA
-640 VINNCRKSFSMAWK
+640 INNCKESFAAAWR
-654 GIKKV
+654 GIKKA
-659 WNAAPAFFKGIWN
+659 WNAAPE
-672 GIKSAFAAVGK
+672 
-683 FFKGIFT
+683 
-690 TAWNGIKSVWS
+690 
-701 AVTGFFSGIWNGI
+701 FFSGIWSSI
-714 KGIFSAVGTWFSG
+714 KGTFSAVGTWFSD

-742 MVKFFSD
+742 MVNFFSS
-749 TWQKIKDIF
+749 TWQKIKNIF
-758 SKVGTAIADGIKGAV
+758 SKVGTAIADGLKGAV
-773 TAAING
+773 TSAVNAI
-779 ILGTATKI
+779 LSKATGI
-787 INGFISAINACISV
+787 INGFIRAINSAISILNK
-801 INAIPGVS
+801 IPKVS
-809 INKLDKLNAPQ
+809 ISRIDELDAPQ
-820 LAEGGVLKK
+820 LAEGGVLKR

-850 EWISKVADQM
+850 GWIKKVAEDM
-860 AAATGRTVDNESELS
+860 AEATGGAVTGDSESL
-875 KVLYLILDVVR
+875 KVLYKILEIIR
-886 HIDENMYEYMV
+886 HIDDNMYEWILT
-897 RALTEGTKL
+897 ALTEGVRLKL
-906 KIDGRVFGRMV
+906 DGREFGRMV
-917 RTYA
+917 RNA

>member
-69 VESGKTV
+69 AESGKTV

-178 AMTKSAVEQYSDYEQ
+178 AMTKSAVDQYADYEQ

-233 FSASLLQGLGDD
+233 FSASLLQGLGGD
-245 TEKAAETANTAIVDM
+245 TEKAAETANLAITDM
-260 ADNAN
+260 SDNAN

-336 HTVQVEMGIS
+336 HVVQTDMGI
-346 GLTAEQAAEAVKNG
+346 T
-360 TMTQEEALAAMGT
+360 GT

-395 LLTGMADPSQD
+395 LLIGMADPSQD
-406 MGVLINN
+406 MGVLMNN

-435 IVTGISSLAQ
+435 VVTGLSQLAQ
-445 KLAPYIPPL
+445 KLVPYIPPL
-454 IEQIL
+454 IEQLL

-471 ELVNN
+471 EVVNN

-488 GGELGQTLTSALQ
+488 GGELGQSISTALNSIFSTLTS
-501 SIFGT
+501 
-506 LQAILPTI
+506 ILPSI
-514 LSLVNTLLPPLL
+514 LQLVGPVLTTLSTLLDLLLPPMM
-526 QIVQTILPPLTNL
+526 QIIQMILPPLTNL
-539 IDMLLPPI
+539 INMLLPP
-547 VQIVSQILPILIS
+547 VTQIIQSLLPVLMA
-560 ILQPVLEL
+560 ILQPILEL
-568 LQPILDLLNPIINL
+568 LQPFLDMLTPIIDL
-582 VLMILDPLMELIN
+582 VMQIVTPLTDLIN
-595 MILPPLVEVI
+595 MILPPLVELL
-605 SLISEEILEVLKP
+605 SMLMEDYLNVLKP
-618 ILEWFC
+618 ILEWYC
-624 EMLEIT
+624 KMLSGT
-630 LEAAIIAIMA
+630 LKAAIKLIVTM
-640 VINNCRKSFSMAWK
+640 INNCKESFTAAWR
-654 GIKKV
+654 GIKKA
-659 WNAAPAFFKGIWN
+659 WNAAPE
-672 GIKSAFAAVGK
+672 
-683 FFKGIFT
+683 
-690 TAWNGIKSVWS
+690 
-701 AVTGFFSGIWNGI
+701 FFSGIWSSI
-714 KGIFSAVGTWFSG
+714 KGVFSAVNTWFSD

-742 MVKFFSD
+742 MVNFFSS
-749 TWQKIKDIF
+749 TWQKIKNIF
-758 SKVGTAIADGIKGAV
+758 SKVGTAIADGLKGAV
-773 TAAING
+773 TSAVNAI
-779 ILGTATKI
+779 LSKATGI
-787 INGFISAINACISV
+787 INGFIRAINSAISILNK
-801 INAIPGVS
+801 IPKVS
-809 INKLDKLNAPQ
+809 ISRIDELDAPQ
-820 LAEGGVLKK
+820 LAEGGVLKR

-850 EWISKVADQM
+850 GWIRKVAEDM
-860 AAATGRTVDNESELS
+860 AEATGGAVTGDSESL
-875 KVLYLILDVVR
+875 KVLYKILEIIR
-886 HIDENMYEYMV
+886 HIDDNMYEWILT
-897 RALTEGTKL
+897 ALTEGVRLKL
-906 KIDGRVFGRMV
+906 DGREFGRMV
-917 RTYA
+917 RNA

>member
-7 LGRIAVDASE
+7 LGKIAIKNDE
-17 AKKSLDE
+17 AKKSLNE
-24 TSEKAG
+24 TSETAE
-30 KTQSRLSKFFQDIG
+30 KTQSKLSRIFQSIG
-44 RSATKSSSEIAEG
+44 RSAIKNNSEISES

-69 VESGKTV
+69 AESGKTV

-178 AMTKSAVEQYSDYEQ
+178 AMTKSAVEQYADYEQ

-233 FSASLLQGLGDD
+233 FSASLLQGLGGD
-245 TEKAAETANTAIVDM
+245 TEKAAETANLAITDM
-260 ADNAN
+260 SDNAN

-336 HTVQVEMGIS
+336 HVVQTDMGI
-346 GLTAEQAAEAVKNG
+346 T
-360 TMTQEEALAAMGT
+360 GT

-413 LVDSAM
+413 LVDSVM

-539 IDMLLPPI
+539 INMLLPPI

-582 VLMILDPLMELIN
+582 ILMILDPLMELIN

-605 SLISEEILEVLKP
+605 SLISEEILGVLKP

-906 KIDGRVFGRMV
+906 KIDGREFGRMV

>member
-7 LGRIAVDASE
+7 LGKIAIKNDE
-17 AKKSLDE
+17 AKKSLNE
-24 TSEKAG
+24 TSETAE
-30 KTQSRLSKFFQDIG
+30 KTQSKLSRIFQSIG
-44 RSATKSSSEIAEG
+44 RSAIKNNSEISES

-69 VESGKTV
+69 AESGKTV

-166 VVAATVVATGLT
+166 VVAATIVATGLT
-178 AMTKSAVEQYSDYEQ
+178 AMTKSAVEQYADYEQ

-233 FSASLLQGLGDD
+233 FSASLLQGLEGD
-245 TEKAAETANTAIVDM
+245 TAQAAEYANLAITDM
-260 ADNAN
+260 SDNAN
-265 KMGTDMA
+265 KMGTSMEM
-272 SIQNAYQGFAKQNYT
+272 IQNAYQGFAKQNYT

-336 HTVQVEMGIS
+336 HVVQTNMDI
-346 GLTAEQAAEAVKNG
+346 T
-360 TMTQEEALAAMGT
+360 GT

-380 TIQGSIGMMK
+380 TIQGSIGMVK

-395 LLTGMADPSQD
+395 LLIGMADPSQD
-406 MGVLINN
+406 MGVLMNN

-435 IVTGISSLAQ
+435 VVTGLSQLTQ

-454 IEQIL
+454 IEQLL

-471 ELVNN
+471 EVVNN

-488 GGELGQTLTSALQ
+488 GGELGQSISTALNSVFSTLTS
-501 SIFGT
+501 
-506 LQAILPTI
+506 ILPSI
-514 LSLVNTLLPPLL
+514 LQLVGPVLTTLSTLLNLLLPPMM
-526 QIVQTILPPLTNL
+526 QIIQAVLPPLTNL
-539 IDMLLPPI
+539 INILLPP
-547 VQIVSQILPILIS
+547 VTQIIQSLLPVLMA
-560 ILQPVLEL
+560 ILQPILEL
-568 LQPILDLLNPIINL
+568 LQPFLAMLTPIIDL
-582 VLMILDPLMELIN
+582 VMQVVTPLTDLIN
-595 MILPPLVEVI
+595 MILPPLA
-605 SLISEEILEVLKP
+605 EILSMLMEDYLNVLKP
-618 ILEWFC
+618 ILEWYC
-624 EMLEIT
+624 KMLSGT
-630 LEAAIIAIMA
+630 LKSAIKLIVTA
-640 VINNCRKSFSMAWK
+640 INNCKESFAAAWR
-654 GIKKV
+654 GIKKA
-659 WNAAPAFFKGIWN
+659 WNAAPE
-672 GIKSAFAAVGK
+672 
-683 FFKGIFT
+683 
-690 TAWNGIKSVWS
+690 
-701 AVTGFFSGIWNGI
+701 FFSGIWSSI
-714 KGIFSAVGTWFSG
+714 KGTFSAVGTWFSD

-742 MVKFFSD
+742 MVNFFSS
-749 TWQKIKDIF
+749 TWQKIKNIF
-758 SKVGTAIADGIKGAV
+758 SKVGTAIADGLKGAV
-773 TAAING
+773 TSAVNAI
-779 ILGTATKI
+779 LSKATGI
-787 INGFISAINACISV
+787 INGFIRAINSAISILNK
-801 INAIPGVS
+801 IPKVS
-809 INKLDKLNAPQ
+809 ISRIDELDAPQ
-820 LAEGGVLKK
+820 LAEGGVLKR

-850 EWISKVADQM
+850 GWIRKVAEDM
-860 AAATGRTVDNESELS
+860 AEATGGAVTGDSESL
-875 KVLYLILDVVR
+875 KVLYKILEIIR
-886 HIDENMYEYMV
+886 HIDDNMYEWILT
-897 RALTEGTKL
+897 ALTEGVRLKL
-906 KIDGRVFGRMV
+906 DGREFGRMV
-917 RTYA
+917 RNA

>member
-178 AMTKSAVEQYSDYEQ
+178 AMTKSAVEQYADYEQ

-233 FSASLLQGLGDD
+233 FSASLLQGLDGD
-245 TEKAAETANTAIVDM
+245 TEKAAETANLAITDM
-260 ADNAN
+260 SDNAN

-310 GVLGDTMT
+310 SVLGDTMT

-336 HTVQVEMGIS
+336 HVVQTDMGI
-346 GLTAEQAAEAVKNG
+346 T
-360 TMTQEEALAAMGT
+360 GT

-390 SAWAN
+390 SAWTN

-413 LVDSAM
+413 LVDSVM

-539 IDMLLPPI
+539 INMLLPPI

-568 LQPILDLLNPIINL
+568 LQPILDLLNPIISL
-582 VLMILDPLMELIN
+582 ILMILDPLMELIN

-605 SLISEEILEVLKP
+605 SLISEEILGVLKP

-630 LEAAIIAIMA
+630 LGAAIIAIMA

-906 KIDGRVFGRMV
+906 KIDGREFGRMV

>member
-7 LGRIAVDASE
+7 LGKIAIKNDE
-17 AKKSLDE
+17 AKKSLNE
-24 TSEKAG
+24 TSETAE
-30 KTQSRLSKFFQDIG
+30 KTQSKLSRIFQSIG
-44 RSATKSSSEIAEG
+44 RSAIKNNSEISES

-69 VESGKTV
+69 AESGKTV

-137 KSMFSAIGKGALT
+137 RSMFSAIGKGALT

-166 VVAATVVATGLT
+166 VVAATIVATGLT
-178 AMTKSAVEQYSDYEQ
+178 AMTKSAVEQYADYEQ

-221 LSANEYMDTVTS
+221 LSANDYMDTVTS
-233 FSASLLQGLGDD
+233 FSASLLQGLEGD
-245 TEKAAETANTAIVDM
+245 TAQAAEYANLAITDM
-260 ADNAN
+260 SDNAN
-265 KMGTDMA
+265 KMGTSMEM
-272 SIQNAYQGFAKQNYT
+272 IQNAYQGFAKQNYT

-336 HTVQVEMGIS
+336 HVVQTNMDI
-346 GLTAEQAAEAVKNG
+346 T
-360 TMTQEEALAAMGT
+360 GT

-380 TIQGSIGMMK
+380 TIQGSIGMVK

-395 LLTGMADPSQD
+395 LLIGMADPSQD
-406 MGVLINN
+406 MGVLMNN

-435 IVTGISSLAQ
+435 VVTGLSQLTQ

-454 IEQIL
+454 IEQLL

-471 ELVNN
+471 EVVNN

-488 GGELGQTLTSALQ
+488 GGELGQSISTALNSVFSTLTS
-501 SIFGT
+501 
-506 LQAILPTI
+506 ILPSI
-514 LSLVNTLLPPLL
+514 LQLVGPVLTTLSTLLNLLLPPMM
-526 QIVQTILPPLTNL
+526 QIIQAVLPPLTNL
-539 IDMLLPPI
+539 INMLLPP
-547 VQIVSQILPILIS
+547 VTQIIQSLLPVLMA
-560 ILQPVLEL
+560 ILQPILEL
-568 LQPILDLLNPIINL
+568 LQPFLDMLTPIIDL
-582 VLMILDPLMELIN
+582 VMQVVTPLTDLIN
-595 MILPPLVEVI
+595 MILPPLVELL
-605 SLISEEILEVLKP
+605 SMLMEDYLNVLQP
-618 ILEWFC
+618 ILEWYC
-624 EMLEIT
+624 KLLSGT
-630 LEAAIIAIMA
+630 LKKAIQLIVTA
-640 VINNCRKSFSMAWK
+640 INNCRESFTAAWR
-654 GIKKV
+654 GIKKA
-659 WNAAPAFFKGIWN
+659 WNAAPE
-672 GIKSAFAAVGK
+672 
-683 FFKGIFT
+683 
-690 TAWNGIKSVWS
+690 
-701 AVTGFFSGIWNGI
+701 FFSGIWSSI
-714 KGIFSAVGTWFSG
+714 KGTFSAVGTWFSD
-727 IFGKAWAGIKNAFSP
+727 IFDKAWAGIKNAFSP
-742 MVKFFSD
+742 MVNFFSS
-749 TWQKIKDIF
+749 TWQKIKNIF
-758 SKVGTAIADGIKGAV
+758 SKVGTAIADGLSGAV
-773 TAAING
+773 TSAVNAI
-779 ILGTATKI
+779 LSKATGI
-787 INGFISAINACISV
+787 INGFIRAINSAISV
-801 INAIPGVS
+801 LNKIPKVS
-809 INKLDKLNAPQ
+809 ISRIDELDAPQ
-820 LAEGGVLKK
+820 LAEGGVLKR

-850 EWISKVADQM
+850 GWIRKVAEDM
-860 AAATGRTVDNESELS
+860 AEATGGAVAGDSESL
-875 KVLYLILDVVR
+875 KVLYKILEIIR
-886 HIDENMYEYMV
+886 HIDDNMYEWILT
-897 RALTEGTKL
+897 ALTEGVRLKL
-906 KIDGRVFGRMV
+906 DGREFGRMV
-917 RTYA
+917 RNA

>member
-178 AMTKSAVEQYSDYEQ
+178 AMTKSAVEQYADYEQ

-233 FSASLLQGLGDD
+233 FSASLLQGLGGD
-245 TEKAAETANTAIVDM
+245 TEKAAETANLAITDM
-260 ADNAN
+260 SDNAN

-336 HTVQVEMGIS
+336 HVVQTDMGI
-346 GLTAEQAAEAVKNG
+346 T
-360 TMTQEEALAAMGT
+360 GT

-390 SAWAN
+390 SAWTN

-413 LVDSAM
+413 LVDSVM

-501 SIFGT
+501 SIFGS

-539 IDMLLPPI
+539 INMLLPPI

-582 VLMILDPLMELIN
+582 ILMILDPLMELIN

-605 SLISEEILEVLKP
+605 SLISEEILGVLKP

-714 KGIFSAVGTWFSG
+714 KGAYASVGTWFSD
-727 IFGKAWAGIKNAFSP
+727 IFGKAWTGIKNAFSP

-860 AAATGRTVDNESELS
+860 AAATGKTVDNESELS

-906 KIDGRVFGRMV
+906 KIDGREFGRMV